1 MSYTLNRSGQSGSG
15 RARRRTPAGRSIL
28 PSRGFA
34 ILDDSAGG
42 VQRQLD
48 LRMRRTNDDRRRSTP
63 HQAERILVQKLFA
76 IGIAIIGRIMVSLGV
91 TMTATDTAAIA
102 SGGEFN

>member
-1 MSYTLNRSGQSGSG
+1 LHQEMSYTLNRSGQSGSG
-15 RARRRTPAGRSIL
+15 RARRRTIL

-48 LRMRRTNDDRRRSTP
+48 LRMRPTNDDRRRSTP